1 MILAAGRRESG
12 YLKKP
17 VISVCEKWKFNA
29 ISHGLWKIA
38 EESCRGF
45 VATFSTSGASGEG
58 NDSGRRVLEK
68 WLPERRSESISAHA
82 GVL

>member
-1 MILAAGRRESG
+1 MKAMILAVGRRESG

-38 EESCRGF
+38 GESYRGF
-45 VATFSTSGASGEG
+45 VSTFSTSGASG
-58 NDSGRRVLEK
+58 
-68 WLPERRSESISAHA
+68 
-82 GVL
+82 